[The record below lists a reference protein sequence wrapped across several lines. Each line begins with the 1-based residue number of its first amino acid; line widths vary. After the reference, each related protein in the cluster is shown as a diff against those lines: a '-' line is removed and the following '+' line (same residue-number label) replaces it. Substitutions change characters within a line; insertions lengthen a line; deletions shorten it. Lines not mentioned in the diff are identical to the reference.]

1 MKVEAVSN
9 LGFRSNNFSFGEK
22 QGVHENV
29 PAESSNRA
37 SDFAK
42 VPVIVLLA
50 MNPATLN
57 SKIPTMP
64 ETDNPNKV
72 VMLAPE
78 TKSAEKSTYVIA
90 PEVQQTRPKYAP
102 YGWTHLRH
110 GKIQYVENIKVNNY
124 KDMDLVF
131 FTPESEKK
139 INNEVS
145 EIFIIMKNQ
154 KGCKNIIPHPPKIV
168 KIVYHNIGKDKEY
181 CSVLTEGYLVNDDGD
196 AIGYAYS
203 ELKIDDDTAN
213 KILAFRLDKTE
224 WKNETGIEFETT
236 TSKAMSEPKIEYFK
250 D

>member
-9 LGFRSNNFSFGEK
+9 LGFKSNNFSFAEK
-22 QGVHENV
+22 QRVLDNV
-29 PAESSNRA
+29 PAESSSRA
-37 SDFAK
+37 SDLAK

-64 ETDNPNKV
+64 EADNPNKV

-139 INNEVS
+139 INNEV
-145 EIFIIMKNQ
+145 
-154 KGCKNIIPHPPKIV
+154 
-168 KIVYHNIGKDKEY
+168 
-181 CSVLTEGYLVNDDGD
+181 
-196 AIGYAYS
+196 
-203 ELKIDDDTAN
+203 
-213 KILAFRLDKTE
+213 
-224 WKNETGIEFETT
+224 
-236 TSKAMSEPKIEYFK
+236 
-250 D
+250 